1 MEYLPLFFSL
11 RNKPVLLVGGGR
23 VALRK
28 ARLLID
34 AGASVTLV
42 SPDIDHE
49 LETMLTAAG
58 GCWQQDVYRPS
69 YLDGALLVVA
79 ATPEQSVNASVAADA
94 AAGNTPVNVVDS
106 PELCS
111 FVFPSIVDRSP
122 LIIAIGSSARSP
134 VLARLVRSKIEALI
148 PAAYARL
155 AAFTGRFR
163 EAIKKAAP
171 GQGQRR
177 RFWEQ
182 VVNGP
187 VGEMVLAGQE
197 DRAAE
202 LVQKYIDN
210 PDEPHHLGE
219 VYLIGAGPGDPDLL
233 SLKAARLLQ
242 AADVVLYDRLVAPE
256 ILDMAR
262 RDAERI
268 YVGKRR
274 ADHAIPQK
282 NINRLLLHLAKE
294 GKCVVRLKGGDPF
307 IFGRGGEEIE
317 LLAQHGIPFQ
327 VIPGITAASGC
338 SCYAGIPLTHRDYAQ
353 SVRFVTG
360 QLKNERVDLPWDEL
374 ARPKQTLVFYMGLQG
389 LPVICRELQANGMP
403 KETPIALIEQ
413 GTTSNQRTLTGT
425 LAAMEEIVAG
435 QDVHAP
441 TVIIVGEVVQLHG
454 QLSWWGEAA
463 QPGNWPPTAG
473 VV

>member
-11 RNKPVLLVGGGR
+11 REAPVLLVGGGR

-28 ARLLID
+28 AGLLIE
-34 AGASVTLV
+34 AGARITLV

-49 LETMLTAAG
+49 LETLLTQHG
-58 GCWQQDVYRPS
+58 GTWKQDVYRPEH
-69 YLDGALLVVA
+69 LAGVNLVIA
-79 ATPEQSVNASVAADA
+79 ATPDREVNSAVASDA
-94 AAGNTPVNVVDS
+94 RGRALPVNVVDD

-111 FVFPSIVDRSP
+111 FIFPSIVDRSP
-122 LIIAIGSSARSP
+122 LLIAIGSSAKSP

-148 PAAYARL
+148 PAAYGRL

-163 EAIKKAAP
+163 KAIKKAAP
-171 GQGQRR
+171 GHGQRR

-182 VVNGP
+182 VIDGP

-197 DRAAE
+197 EKAAE
-202 LVQKYIDN
+202 LVQRYIDN
-210 PDEPHHLGE
+210 PGEAHSLGE

-233 SLKAARLLQ
+233 TFKAARLLQ
-242 AADVVLYDRLVAPE
+242 AADVVLYDRLVAPKV
-256 ILDMAR
+256 LAMAR

-274 ADHAIPQK
+274 ADHSVPQQQ
-282 NINRLLLHLAKE
+282 INQLLLDLAQQ

-317 LLAQHGIPFQ
+317 LLAKHGVPFQ

-338 SCYAGIPLTHRDYAQ
+338 ACYAGIPLTHRDYAQ

-360 QLKNERVDLPWDEL
+360 SLKNDRVDLPWAEL
-374 ARPKQTLVFYMGLQG
+374 ISEQETLVFYMGLSG
-389 LPVICRELQANGMP
+389 LPAICTELQAHGRAGD
-403 KETPIALIEQ
+403 TPVALIEQ
-413 GTTSNQRTLTGT
+413 GTTAHQRTLIGT
-425 LAAMEEIVAG
+425 LATMVDIVAG
-435 QDVHAP
+435 HTVHAP
-441 TVIIVGEVVQLHG
+441 TLIIVGGVVNLHP
-454 QLSWWGEAA
+454 QLSWYGESKE
-463 QPGNWPPTAG
+463 PGSWPAPSG
-473 VV
+473 MV